1 VQYFN
6 SRILCHSCP
15 PRIFVQ
21 EHGPHSITKT
31 EGLAME
37 KNLAAQQIIA
47 GHKKGFN
54 ETIYISS
61 PKDME
66 ET

>member
-1 VQYFN
+1 
-6 SRILCHSCP
+6 
-15 PRIFVQ
+15 
-21 EHGPHSITKT
+21 
-31 EGLAME
+31 ME

-66 ET
+66 ETWQSANFTEVDSYKSVGLR